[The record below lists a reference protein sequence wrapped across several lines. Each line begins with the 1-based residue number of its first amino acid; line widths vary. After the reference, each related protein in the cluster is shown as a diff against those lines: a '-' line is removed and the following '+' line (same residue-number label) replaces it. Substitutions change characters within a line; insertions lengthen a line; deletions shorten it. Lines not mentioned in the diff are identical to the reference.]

1 MQIEFLY
8 AQLFEIE
15 FNKIPIADGVRDA
28 IGVFEMIQAERVKNQ
43 FRENGNQ
50 SPEEII
56 SKLKNKNADWVRDK
70 DPDGDVTFVVIK
82 VK

>member
-1 MQIEFLY
+1 
-8 AQLFEIE
+8 
-15 FNKIPIADGVRDA
+15 
-28 IGVFEMIQAERVKNQ
+28 MIQAERVKNQ